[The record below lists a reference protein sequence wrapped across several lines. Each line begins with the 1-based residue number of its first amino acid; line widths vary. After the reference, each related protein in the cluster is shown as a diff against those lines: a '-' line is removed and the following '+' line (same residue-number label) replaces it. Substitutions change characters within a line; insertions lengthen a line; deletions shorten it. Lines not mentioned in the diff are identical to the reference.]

1 QRMDGIDII
10 SKLFPHAY
18 PGNSNDSG
26 SDNRNNNNSMNS
38 NNNARVSL
46 AHIAAYTELMQTVT
60 SSPSFCRVIQT
71 SSLLLQ
77 LHLTSVVV
85 NLWWLQGAHIQ
96 QCVSFAMDAKM
107 SGGHLSFCVCCMFL
121 MWQSCRCD

>member
-1 QRMDGIDII
+1 MMLFQPHHSIQRMDGIDII

-18 PGNSNDSG
+18 PGNSKDSG
-26 SDNRNNNNSMNS
+26 SDNN

-46 AHIAAYTELMQTVT
+46 AHMAAYTELMQTVT

-85 NLWWLQGAHIQ
+85 NLWWLHGAHIQ
-96 QCVSFAMDAKM
+96 PCLFRDGCKDEWRPS
-107 SGGHLSFCVCCMFL
+107 LFL
-121 MWQSCRCD
+121 CLL